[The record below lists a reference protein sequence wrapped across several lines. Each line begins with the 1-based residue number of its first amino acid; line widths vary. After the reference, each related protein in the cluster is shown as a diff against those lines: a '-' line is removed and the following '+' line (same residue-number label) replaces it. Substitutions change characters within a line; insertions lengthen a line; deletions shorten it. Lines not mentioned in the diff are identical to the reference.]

1 MKVDKMGAFLALIFF
16 LCILHKLIKMK
27 KSLFLSILFFVI
39 IKLSANPGSL
49 LVIGGGSEKDSP
61 NSWNH
66 AAYTWAVDQSENKK
80 VAIIAYGDADNWM
93 PDYFVNE
100 CGAISATNF
109 NISSPATA
117 DAQATYDDL
126 MSYDVIFL
134 KGGDQYNYYS
144 TYKNTKTQQ
153 AIVDKY
159 NAGGV
164 ICGTSAGLAVL
175 SEVIFTA
182 KNGTVYPDECIEDPM
197 NTGIALADDFLGL
210 FPGYL
215 FDSHFTRR
223 ARFPRLVAFMANWK
237 FNRDEDVIGLGVDE
251 MTAIAIG
258 KDNVGTVYGIG
269 AAAIYEAKNSSVFS
283 QDGDLLNAD
292 SLVVKQLLQNCSYDF
307 SSGEIT
313 GFTNYRIPSVKEET
327 GNYTLLLSGSDNVS
341 QNENFI
347 KDFARAGNTENKVLI
362 LTGTDLTVASSL
374 ESSLTSEGY
383 YNVDIYSATPETG
396 SSSALADKIEKA
408 RMFLFAAN
416 ETAVLSAFIHEEDN
430 GKLLKEKLRTDGI
443 IAGFMG
449 SDSRFAGK
457 SVVDNYL
464 ETDAS
469 YNGQIALS
477 EGLGLLKTTCIIP
490 NTFINND
497 LFENTA
503 SAIPYAMVK
512 DTLTYGLWLNQ
523 NNYVKYAPKSD
534 EGTWLYAYGT
544 SPVMIL
550 KNEGTGTAFSE
561 QTAYGDGSDNS
572 PSFSG
577 FEKMLLSVFTGSY
590 QLGSHV
596 DVTTFVKNDFPVEP
610 LINYDV
616 INSELQVHV
625 PDTNFQMRLINLR
638 GEVVYVNETSENIA
652 VQMGEYKKGI
662 YILELSTEKAT
673 ANYYKKLAHF

>member
-1 MKVDKMGAFLALIFF
+1 
-16 LCILHKLIKMK
+16 MK
-27 KSLFLSILFFVI
+27 KSLFLSILFLVFI
-39 IKLSANPGSL
+39 ELSANPGSL

-66 AAYTWAVDQSENKK
+66 AAYTWAVDQSENRK

-100 CGAISATNF
+100 CGAVSAANF
-109 NISSPATA
+109 NISSASTA

-126 MSYDVIFL
+126 MGYDVIFL

-182 KNGTVYPDECIEDPM
+182 KNGTVYPDECIENPL
-197 NTGIALADDFLGL
+197 NTGVTLANDFLNL

-237 FNRDEDVIGLGVDE
+237 FKQNKNIIGLGVDE
-251 MTAIAIG
+251 MTAIAID
-258 KDNVGTVYGIG
+258 KNNLGTVYGIG
-269 AAAIYEAKNSSVFS
+269 AAAIYEAKNNNTFT
-283 QDGDLLNAD
+283 QNGDMLNAD
-292 SLVVKQLLQNCSYDF
+292 SVVVKQLLQNCSYDF

-313 GFTNYRIPSVKEET
+313 GFTENRIPSVKEET
-327 GNYTLLLSGSDNVS
+327 GNYTLLLSGSDDVS
-341 QNENFI
+341 QNDNFI
-347 KDFARAGNTENKVLI
+347 KDFARAGNSENKVLI
-362 LTGTDLTVASSL
+362 ITGTDLTVANSL
-374 ESSLTSEGY
+374 ENSLTSEGY

-396 SSSALADKIEKA
+396 TSSALADKIEKA

-416 ETAVLSAFIHEEDN
+416 ETAVLSAFIHDEAN
-430 GKLLKEKLRTDGI
+430 GKLLKEKLKTDGI

-457 SVVDNYL
+457 SVVENYL
-464 ETDAS
+464 EADAS
-469 YNGQIALS
+469 YNGQITLS
-477 EGLGLLKTTCIIP
+477 DGLGLLKTTCIIP
-490 NTFINND
+490 NTFIDND
-497 LFENTA
+497 LYENTA
-503 SAIPYAMVK
+503 STVPYAMVK
-512 DTLTYGLWLNQ
+512 DTLTYGVWLNQ

-550 KNEGTGTAFSE
+550 KNDGTGTAFSE
-561 QTAYGDGSDNS
+561 QTAYGDGADNP
-572 PSFSG
+572 PSFAG
-577 FEKMLLSVFTGSY
+577 FEEMLLTVFTSSY

-596 DVTTFVKNDFPVEP
+596 DVTTTVKNDFPVEP
-610 LINYDV
+610 VIHYDV
-616 INSELQVHV
+616 INEELQVFV
-625 PDTNFQMRLINLR
+625 PDTNFQMRLISLK
-638 GEVVYVNETSENIA
+638 GEVVFIDQSLENLS
-652 VQMGEYKKGI
+652 VHMGALRHGI
-662 YILELSTEKAT
+662 YIMELSTEKAS